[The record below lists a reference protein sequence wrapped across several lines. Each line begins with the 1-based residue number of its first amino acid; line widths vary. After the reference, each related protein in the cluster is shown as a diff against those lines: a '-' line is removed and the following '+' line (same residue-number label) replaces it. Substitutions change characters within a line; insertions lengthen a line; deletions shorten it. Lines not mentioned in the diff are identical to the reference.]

1 MITRKKRRMIIIL
14 ICILIIAIMSG
25 TFAFLY
31 INTDLFKSNNKL
43 FAKYFAQNFD
53 VIKEL
58 EIQDVINQKIDTIK
72 GEKYE
77 SNIVAQIEHIK
88 NPNTSEEN
96 TDNTLNK
103 VKLNIDEQVDKNNK
117 FDYKEIYLTKQ
128 KEDIF
133 KLEYL
138 SNDNYYGIRAN
149 GVKQFIAV
157 RNSDLKQIA
166 QKLGI
171 QEDIINKIPD
181 SIEQIDLKEVISL
194 SKEELDIL
202 KSKYLDIIIKN
213 VSTDNFKKQSGGII
227 TINQKETSVNSYT
240 ITLTKEQLNNI
251 YIDILEQIKQDD
263 IILSKISKLQHLII
277 LNNST
282 DIKDNFIEYINN
294 VIKNIKDNNIGQDE
308 VNITVYENK
317 GQTVRTSIEHATEKV
332 TFDIIKE
339 DKSIS
344 LNIDYNIF
352 SADHENSFNLEV
364 TKQTS
369 ENQSNTHVEFYSIND
384 DDRVN
389 TKLDS
394 NINVEKGYLNHILFE
409 YNDNKDKINI
419 ELQNNKQNVEQLD
432 IIEHIDEDNIIKL
445 EELEDAQAKNIFN
458 IVKNK
463 INNQLKELSNTIN
476 IEDFNKILEIL
487 KLKEE
492 NPTIENSI
500 GITETEKNRFNL
512 IFSFYEGDKV
522 NSDDV
527 IQLLD
532 KVKNNTSKVEIIS
545 DQNIES
551 NIIIERD
558 NKSNEGLEF
567 LEQLIKD
574 EKNSKIEYQVKM
586 NYDDI
591 GLIQSINIKANK
603 NK

>member
-14 ICILIIAIMSG
+14 ICILIIVIMSG

-31 INTDLFKSNNKL
+31 INTDLFKSNDKL
-43 FAKYFAQNFD
+43 FVKYFAQNFN

-58 EIQDVINQKIDTIK
+58 EIQDVINQKINTIK

-157 RNSDLKQIA
+157 QNSDLKQIA

-181 SIEQIDLKEVISL
+181 SIEQIDLKEVINL

-558 NKSNEGLEF
+558 NKSNEGLEV

-574 EKNSKIEYQVKM
+574 EKNSKIEYQVKI

>member
-157 RNSDLKQIA
+157 QNFNLKQIA

-263 IILSKISKLQHLII
+263 IILSKISKLQNLII

-282 DIKDNFIEYINN
+282 DIKDKFIEYINN

-344 LNIDYNIF
+344 LNINYNIF

-389 TKLDS
+389 AKLDS
-394 NINVEKGYLNHILFE
+394 NINVEKGYLNDILFE

-432 IIEHIDEDNIIKL
+432 IIKHIDEDNIIKL

-558 NKSNEGLEF
+558 NKSNEGLEV

-574 EKNSKIEYQVKM
+574 EKNSKIEYQVKI

>member
-14 ICILIIAIMSG
+14 ICILIIVIMSG

-31 INTDLFKSNNKL
+31 INTDLFKSNDKL
-43 FAKYFAQNFD
+43 FVKYFAQNFN

-58 EIQDVINQKIDTIK
+58 EIQDVINQKINTIK

-157 RNSDLKQIA
+157 QNSDLKQIA

-181 SIEQIDLKEVISL
+181 SIEQIDLKEVINL

-432 IIEHIDEDNIIKL
+432 IIERIDEDNIIKL

-558 NKSNEGLEF
+558 NKSNEGLEV

-574 EKNSKIEYQVKM
+574 EKNSKIEYQVKI